1 MRIHT
6 QYPTIECNIC
16 GKRFR
21 RNIQRD
27 NHIKER
33 HGAPIPKRERRQ
45 PLPPKARKSIST
57 VHTSR
62 VDLRFFC

>member
-6 QYPTIECNIC
+6 QYPTIECHIC
-16 GKRFR
+16 NKRFR

-33 HGAPIPKRERRQ
+33 HGAPIPKREKK
-45 PLPPKARKSIST
+45 PPPPPKARKLSY
-57 VHTSR
+57 
-62 VDLRFFC
+62 DLFIL